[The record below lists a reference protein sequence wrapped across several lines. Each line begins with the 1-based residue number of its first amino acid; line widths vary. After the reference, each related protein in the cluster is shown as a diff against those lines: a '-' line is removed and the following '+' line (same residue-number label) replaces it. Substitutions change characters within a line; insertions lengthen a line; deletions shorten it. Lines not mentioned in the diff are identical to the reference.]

1 MIHDL
6 SSYSSLLSQYVS
18 ELRNVNVQGDRL
30 RFRRNLERIGEIIA
44 YEISR
49 QMPYHRV
56 HVTTPLGKAD
66 CAVLK
71 EVPVLG
77 TVLRAGL
84 ALHQG
89 LLNFFDGADTAY
101 ISAYRKHRENG
112 EFDIELEYVSCPRL
126 DSRIL
131 ILSDPMLATGASL
144 ALTIKHLLVY
154 GRPREIHLVCALA
167 CTTGIGKVLA
177 EQPDVNIW
185 AAAIDPELDSN
196 YYIVPGLGDAGDL
209 AFGEKAQR

>member
-56 HVTTPLGKAD
+56 QVTTPLGQAD

-84 ALHQG
+84 ALH
-89 LLNFFDGADTAY
+89 
-101 ISAYRKHRENG
+101 
-112 EFDIELEYVSCPRL
+112 
-126 DSRIL
+126 
-131 ILSDPMLATGASL
+131 
-144 ALTIKHLLVY
+144 
-154 GRPREIHLVCALA
+154 
-167 CTTGIGKVLA
+167 
-177 EQPDVNIW
+177 
-185 AAAIDPELDSN
+185 
-196 YYIVPGLGDAGDL
+196 
-209 AFGEKAQR
+209 